1 MIAKSNNKYTGL
13 TVDEVR
19 EEIYSDFTQEYYHL
33 SHEEITEMVDEKML
47 VIFFGEKFINSNDK
61 GEIKT
66 YY

>member
-1 MIAKSNNKYTGL
+1 MKVKSNNKYNGL

-19 EEIYSDFTQEYYHL
+19 EEVYNEYIQEYNHL

-47 VIFFGEKFINSNDK
+47 IIFFGEKFINSNDK

-66 YY
+66 Y

>member
-1 MIAKSNNKYTGL
+1 MKATSNNKYTGL

-19 EEIYSDFTQEYYHL
+19 EEVYNEYIQEYYHL

-47 VIFFGEKFINSNDK
+47 IIFFGEKFINSNDK

-66 YY
+66 Y